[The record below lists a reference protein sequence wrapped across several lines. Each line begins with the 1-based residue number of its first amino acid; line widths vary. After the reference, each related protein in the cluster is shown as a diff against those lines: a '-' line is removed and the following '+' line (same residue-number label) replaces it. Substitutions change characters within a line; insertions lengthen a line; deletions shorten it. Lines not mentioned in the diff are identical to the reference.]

1 MSTYYKDISQNISQ
15 NIYFNI
21 AVMALNRSLYYY
33 VSSIDL
39 NEMPYIKACGIV
51 GLYTISFLYIGFI
64 ISYRL
69 FNNISNN
76 YVNASNGIFENTML
90 SYIWYSINITTFENI
105 IYIGVTS
112 IIYYFINAYDISIN
126 NLIIRTFIL
135 TISTII
141 ANDFYKHNEI
151 NSFNHAYLCSSF
163 VKNNIIVSIIN
174 IILLLIININ
184 PNNNYCNFQYH
195 IQFEDLRIIDYIM
208 ICLIPILLLLT
219 IVGYTIMWFVYC
231 NNNYIK
237 KDTDYENLINNEIN
251 YLENIIRPSFEPTE
265 FKTNKELM
273 IEEEKELERIRLRII
288 EEKIKHDKELRKQK
302 ELDAIKAAK
311 KQKKLWYKEMAL
323 KKGYIK
329 KKKKRK

>member
-1 MSTYYKDISQNISQ
+1 
-15 NIYFNI
+15 
-21 AVMALNRSLYYY
+21 
-33 VSSIDL
+33 
-39 NEMPYIKACGIV
+39 
-51 GLYTISFLYIGFI
+51 
-64 ISYRL
+64 
-69 FNNISNN
+69 
-76 YVNASNGIFENTML
+76 
-90 SYIWYSINITTFENI
+90 
-105 IYIGVTS
+105 
-112 IIYYFINAYDISIN
+112 
-126 NLIIRTFIL
+126 
-135 TISTII
+135 
-141 ANDFYKHNEI
+141 
-151 NSFNHAYLCSSF
+151 
-163 VKNNIIVSIIN
+163 
-174 IILLLIININ
+174 
-184 PNNNYCNFQYH
+184 
-195 IQFEDLRIIDYIM
+195 
-208 ICLIPILLLLT
+208 
-219 IVGYTIMWFVYC
+219 MWFVYC